1 MWNDSAQANRNYA
14 WENFLNGNQVL
25 SMDPYLVDYPR
36 ENRNLCGSPNNAI
49 CSTPDARWNNFRDN
63 LGYITKYS
71 RKINLA
77 AAAAAAPCARQASA
91 WRRRLRS
98 VPNT

>member
-25 SMDPYLVDYPR
+25 FMDPYLIYYPR

-49 CSTPDARWNNFRDN
+49 CATPDARWDNFRDN

-77 AAAAAAPCARQASA
+77 AATARSSLSSTGFCLAQTPRSA
-91 WRRRLRS
+91 
-98 VPNT
+98 PNT